1 LFGEYSGFVET
12 LSLTTRQL
20 EKKTVGGLLK

>member
-1 LFGEYSGFVET
+1 MMNNNG

-20 EKKTVGGLLK
+20 FSPS